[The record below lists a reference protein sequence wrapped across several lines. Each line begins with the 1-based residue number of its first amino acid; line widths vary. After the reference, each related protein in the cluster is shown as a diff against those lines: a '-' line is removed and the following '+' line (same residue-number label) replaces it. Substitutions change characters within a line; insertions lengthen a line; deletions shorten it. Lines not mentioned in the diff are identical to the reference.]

1 MALEV
6 GKKAPEFALLDE
18 DGEEVKLSHFK
29 GKRVLLFFYPKAMT
43 SGCTR
48 EACDFRDEVKAFEK
62 KGVVVLGISRDQPA
76 AQKRFK
82 EKYQLPFPLLSD
94 PETLVHRSYGAW
106 GEKTLY
112 GKKVTG
118 ALRTTVVVGPDGKV
132 QQVFPK
138 VKVDGHVADV
148 LESL

>member
-6 GKKAPEFALLDE
+6 GKKAPDFALLDE
-18 DGEEVKLSHFK
+18 DGERVKLSQFK
-29 GKRVLLFFYPKAMT
+29 GRRVLLFFYPKAMT

-62 KGVVVLGISRDQPA
+62 RSVVVLGISRDPPA

-94 PETLVHRSYGAW
+94 PETLVHQAYGAW
-106 GEKTLY
+106 GEKTMY
-112 GKKVTG
+112 GKRITG

-132 QQVFPK
+132 ERLFPK